1 MNILVNCHGAFYLG
15 LLSQVCRCLNAL
27 KDLSQLLTGMVS
39 TVCMIAFSD
48 GKISVSYNLYTQ
60 DMSEVASL
68 CLARTSSSGLRL
80 ICHVCLV
87 WACPLEMF
95 SCLLPP
101 LFLAVWHSAVLDF
114 LQFSFSSLRS
124 LPQRMPVGRITS
136 GRSVHHI
143 SPLTRRWQNFSNAW
157 PLHTGLCIGWFSSS
171 INVTCAN

>member
-95 SCLLPP
+95 SCLLPSLP
-101 LFLAVWHSAVLDF
+101 CSLTFCCLGFPILLQRRHSISAVAIWTILNR
-114 LQFSFSSLRS
+114 QTHRS
-124 LPQRMPVGRITS
+124 NMHAT
-136 GRSVHHI
+136 
-143 SPLTRRWQNFSNAW
+143 
-157 PLHTGLCIGWFSSS
+157 
-171 INVTCAN
+171 